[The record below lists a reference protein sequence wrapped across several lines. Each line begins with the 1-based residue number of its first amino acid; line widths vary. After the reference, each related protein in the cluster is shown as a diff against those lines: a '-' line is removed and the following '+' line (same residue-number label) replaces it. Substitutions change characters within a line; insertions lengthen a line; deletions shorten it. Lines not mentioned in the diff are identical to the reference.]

1 MYFCSVSCAEALIKA
16 DRVGND
22 IYRKRRLLYAL
33 FLAYRNFANS
43 RHTAMNIAAVD
54 SSGVCL
60 YPHCIYALSRC
71 IDTFEA
77 YIYVSA
83 RGFLSLL
90 VQTVWAMR
98 RPLYAGRVTVRSSPL
113 FFLYVCGKRENIIKQ
128 CSVWESSRTEKI
140 VRNEICCIRFLC
152 NVDFR
157 F

>member
-1 MYFCSVSCAEALIKA
+1 MYFCPVSCAEASIEA

-83 RGFLSLL
+83 WGFLSLL

-113 FFLYVCGKRENIIKQ
+113 FWYVCGKREDTINNG
-128 CSVWESSRTEKI
+128 CSVWESSGTENMMI
-140 VRNEICCIRFLC
+140 YGSARNLLSCL
-152 NVDFR
+152 
-157 F
+157 

>member
-1 MYFCSVSCAEALIKA
+1 MFCKILHSSLFTLNLILYLCFVSCAEASTEA

-113 FFLYVCGKRENIIKQ
+113 FLYVCGREK
-128 CSVWESSRTEKI
+128 VP
-140 VRNEICCIRFLC
+140 
-152 NVDFR
+152 
-157 F
+157 